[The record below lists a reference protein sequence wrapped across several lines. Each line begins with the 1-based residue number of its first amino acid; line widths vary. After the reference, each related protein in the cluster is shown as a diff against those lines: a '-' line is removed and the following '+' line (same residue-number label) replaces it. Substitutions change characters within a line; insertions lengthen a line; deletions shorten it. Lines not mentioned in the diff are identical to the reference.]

1 MKSFK
6 EKSVPYLSQKSLILE
21 RRLCLAL
28 AGLSLQIK
36 IALVGSG
43 RRSED
48 FRGPILSECR
58 GCFTLQID
66 RFTMG
71 GVKMI
76 NHRGKNRQNLK
87 IQISSYHKRNL
98 EQNLKKISWRRV
110 WLHSTVPVTTTS
122 RENEMRKG
130 KRNLWSEKS

>member
-1 MKSFK
+1 MLSKAEPVSFK
-6 EKSVPYLSQKSLILE
+6 NLKMEVSPKIKSQIKSE
-21 RRLCLAL
+21 RIKLVENPEWKALRKNQSPTSLKIPNLKTKVMFGL

-76 NHRGKNRQNLK
+76 NHRGK
-87 IQISSYHKRNL
+87 I
-98 EQNLKKISWRRV
+98 
-110 WLHSTVPVTTTS
+110 
-122 RENEMRKG
+122 RENG
-130 KRNLWSEKS
+130 VS

>member
-1 MKSFK
+1 MFG
-6 EKSVPYLSQKSLILE
+6 
-21 RRLCLAL
+21 L

-87 IQISSYHKRNL
+87 IQISSYHK
-98 EQNLKKISWRRV
+98 EISSKISKNQ
-110 WLHSTVPVTTTS
+110 LAQGLVTQYS
-122 RENEMRKG
+122 SG
-130 KRNLWSEKS
+130 YYY